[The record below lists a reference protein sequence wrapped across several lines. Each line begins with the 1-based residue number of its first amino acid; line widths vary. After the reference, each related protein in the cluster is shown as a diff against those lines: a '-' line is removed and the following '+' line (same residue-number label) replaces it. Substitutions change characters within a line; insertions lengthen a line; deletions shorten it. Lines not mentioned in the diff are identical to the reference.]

1 MIVVVDVF
9 VFGWLGAADD
19 VDDDHVLK
27 KQKCLLT
34 SSSSVGPSSLS
45 TLCTL
50 DHIPFVILVHFA
62 CCVHSNHLYSL
73 LLLSNSLF
81 A

>member
-27 KQKCLLT
+27 KQK
-34 SSSSVGPSSLS
+34 
-45 TLCTL
+45 
-50 DHIPFVILVHFA
+50 
-62 CCVHSNHLYSL
+62 
-73 LLLSNSLF
+73 
-81 A
+81 